1 MKSQIKKPKVSVII
15 PVYNAEPYIA
25 RCARSLFS
33 QTLDNIEYIFIDDC
47 SEDASIK
54 CMLEV
59 LDAFP
64 ERLPFIK
71 VIRNRSNI
79 GVGQSRQIGIDAASG
94 EYIIH
99 CDADDRADAD
109 MYQSM
114 YESAVSNRADIVVC
128 GYRVESESGST
139 PMVQLPDS
147 DKRIMFHQIASE
159 SLHTSLCLKLISA
172 SLAKSVNIEPGINH
186 WEDFSITPLLM
197 LMAKKIVTLDRCPY
211 HYYIENAKSITR
223 INSRLNA
230 ISAINAASSL
240 TRRIEEHG
248 LASDIDAADIYRIQW
263 SAKKNLIFNPS
274 KANIKLWRTTFAE
287 ANSHY
292 KEIGLTPKLKLLT
305 WLAIHNHHGLLKIYS
320 RLKFLF

>member
-15 PVYNAEPYIA
+15 PVYNAEIYIA

-54 CMLEV
+54 CMQEV

-64 ERLPFIK
+64 ERLPFVK
-71 VIRNRSNI
+71 VIHNRSNI

-99 CDADDRADAD
+99 CDADDRINAD
-109 MYQSM
+109 MYEAM
-114 YESAVSNRADIVVC
+114 YESAISNKADMVVC
-128 GYRVESESGST
+128 GYIVESESGCT
-139 PMVQLPDS
+139 PMMQLPDS
-147 DKRIMFHQIASE
+147 DKRIMFHQMASE
-159 SLHTSLCLKLISA
+159 SLHSSLCIKLISSA
-172 SLAKSVNIEPGINH
+172 LAKSVSIEPGINH

-197 LMAKKIVTLDRCPY
+197 LMARKIVAIDRCPY

-223 INSRLNA
+223 TNGRFNA
-230 ISAINAASSL
+230 ISAINAATSL
-240 TRRIEEHG
+240 IKRIEDYG
-248 LASDIDAADIYRIQW
+248 LTNYIDKADIYRIQW
-263 SAKKNLIFNPS
+263 SAKKNLISNPS
-274 KANIKLWRTTFAE
+274 EANIKLWRTTFAE

-305 WLAIHNHHGLLKIYS
+305 WLAIHNHYGLLKIYS